1 MGHSASPY
9 TKNAPG
15 VTWVYASPP
24 YETSRRSPVLGHP
37 GRLPEP
43 ASHRGTEKRP
53 GNSHLT
59 LIDNLNI
66 LIERTMKRIWIPQVI
81 VCAMLLWAL
90 NPANPYGYYTLLRWV
105 CCGVFG
111 FLAFK
116 AFDLKMQGLTW
127 VLGITAL
134 VYNPIFPVHL
144 TRAIWSAANIA
155 TIIIAVASIIY
166 LKKGEKT

>member
-1 MGHSASPY
+1 MVSDDRPHDEGRRKAEIILMG
-9 TKNAPG
+9 G
-15 VTWVYASPP
+15 
-24 YETSRRSPVLGHP
+24 E
-37 GRLPEP
+37 
-43 ASHRGTEKRP
+43 
-53 GNSHLT
+53 
-59 LIDNLNI
+59 
-66 LIERTMKRIWIPQVI
+66 TMKRIWIPQVI
-81 VCAMLLWAL
+81 VCVMLLWAL

-111 FLAFK
+111 FLAFQ
-116 AFDLKMQGLTW
+116 AFTLKKQGLTW